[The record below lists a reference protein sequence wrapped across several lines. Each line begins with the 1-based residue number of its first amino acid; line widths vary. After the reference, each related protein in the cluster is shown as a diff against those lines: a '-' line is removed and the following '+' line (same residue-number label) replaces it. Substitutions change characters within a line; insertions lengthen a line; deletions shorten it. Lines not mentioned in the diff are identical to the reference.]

1 MAKRSKIVDTAQHM
15 AAWKPS
21 PTASEPTLEVINAML
36 QRLLLPALLLT
47 SSHAD
52 TSATVLEARARSPVF
67 IEIDAQVPLSE
78 DLDFGKS

>member
-21 PTASEPTLEVINAML
+21 PTASE
-36 QRLLLPALLLT
+36 RLLLPALLLT